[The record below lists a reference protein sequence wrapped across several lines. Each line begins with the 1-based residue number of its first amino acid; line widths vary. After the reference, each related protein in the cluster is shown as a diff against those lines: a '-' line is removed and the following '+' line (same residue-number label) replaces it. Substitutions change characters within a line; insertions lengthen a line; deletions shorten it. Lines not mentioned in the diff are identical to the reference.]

1 MASFPMTPRGQQLL
15 KDELKRLR
23 EVERPKN
30 VRDIEEARAHGDLK
44 ENAEYHAAKERQG
57 FIEGRSREIEAVL
70 AQAEVIDPAKL
81 SGTKVV
87 FGATVKLT
95 DTDSGDE
102 VTYTIVGDYEGDI
115 KEKRIAISAPLARAM
130 IGREQGETVS
140 RSRPARARASTRSRA
155 FGSTPSSRARG
166 SVGRLSRPSRPRPA
180 RRPGRPCRRRPGT
193 QPKGHQQPKT
203 YQKKHPTRHPPRG
216 SRELSAGSPPCT
228 RAPGPRSCHRP
239 SCNRSTRSSNRCP
252 ARSAG
257 RGPACT
263 PTAKRRRGNR
273 RRARGR
279 QHEEN
284 AWAGVGLPRVA
295 GLVKASRRRGSWGT
309 FPACRSCDL

>member
-1 MASFPMTPRGQQLL
+1 MTPRGQQVL

-30 VRDIEEARAHGDLK
+30 VQDIEEARAHGDLK

-115 KEKRIAISAPLARAM
+115 KEKRISISAPLARAL
-130 IGREQGETVS
+130 IGREQGEAVTIKTGKGTREYEISAVTFEAVS
-140 RSRPARARASTRSRA
+140 
-155 FGSTPSSRARG
+155 
-166 SVGRLSRPSRPRPA
+166 
-180 RRPGRPCRRRPGT
+180 
-193 QPKGHQQPKT
+193 
-203 YQKKHPTRHPPRG
+203 
-216 SRELSAGSPPCT
+216 
-228 RAPGPRSCHRP
+228 
-239 SCNRSTRSSNRCP
+239 
-252 ARSAG
+252 
-257 RGPACT
+257 
-263 PTAKRRRGNR
+263 
-273 RRARGR
+273 
-279 QHEEN
+279 
-284 AWAGVGLPRVA
+284 
-295 GLVKASRRRGSWGT
+295 
-309 FPACRSCDL
+309 